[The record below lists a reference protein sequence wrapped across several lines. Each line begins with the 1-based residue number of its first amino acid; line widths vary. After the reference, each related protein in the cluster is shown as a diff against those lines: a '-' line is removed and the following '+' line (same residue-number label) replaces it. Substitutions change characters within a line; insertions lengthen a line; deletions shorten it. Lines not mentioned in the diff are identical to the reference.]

1 MPEYSE
7 KQGQYLAFIY
17 YYTLVNGLPPAEAGM
32 ANFFRV
38 SPPSVHQ
45 MVVKLEE
52 RGFIAREAG
61 KGRTIRVLLPPEQ
74 LPRLEES
81 SGQGRA
87 KKAAPALSQIYQVKV
102 TLQDSHPPIWR
113 RILVPD
119 NVTLEDLHFILQV
132 AMGWTNSHLHQFIAG
147 DAYFGVPDPDYGFEM
162 RDERRVKL
170 AQIVPGEGSK
180 FRYEYDFGDGWLH
193 TLLVEK
199 ILPPQPGQP
208 VPACVKGKRAC
219 PPEDVGGIW
228 GYYGFLEAIQNP
240 DHPEHED
247 YLEWVGG
254 EFDPEVF
261 DLDEVNAALRR
272 LG

>member
-1 MPEYSE
+1 MPEYTE

-17 YYTLVNGLPPAEAGM
+17 YYTLVNGLPPAEADM

-61 KGRTIRVLLPPEQ
+61 KGRTIQVLLPAEQ
-74 LPRLEES
+74 LPRLES
-81 SGQGRA
+81 PTAQAPA
-87 KKAAPALSQIYQVKV
+87 KRAAPGSSQIYQIKV
-102 TLQDSHPPIWR
+102 TLEDSHPPIWR

-119 NVTLEDLHFILQV
+119 SITLAKLHSILQV
-132 AMGWTNSHLHQFIAG
+132 AMGWTDSHLHQFIAG

-162 RDERRVKL
+162 HDERRVKL

-208 VPACVKGKRAC
+208 VPVCVKGKGAC
-219 PPEDVGGIW
+219 PPEDVGGMW

-254 EFDPEVF
+254 EFDPEAF
-261 DLDEVNAALRR
+261 DLDETNEL
-272 LG
+272 LHDLQ